1 MMMRLMLTRNMN
13 FRNICILWMLFLGLI
28 ETTTSFIIQPSH
40 SSRLLSSSTI
50 INTNQQNK
58 LHYRINPSL
67 QMTDNVNNTPEPS
80 NNNKLP
86 FWLDPNTKGGV
97 IVLMFAL
104 FGVPVLAY
112 NVLIAFGMD
121 DIEAGIDIGI
131 GFTIVTCFAWVSTY
145 VFRVATKDM
154 TYVSFFLLH
163 QFVYLFLH
171 IIVSLFIYIYITYSD
186 P

>member
-1 MMMRLMLTRNMN
+1 
-13 FRNICILWMLFLGLI
+13 MLFLGLI

-40 SSRLLSSSTI
+40 SSQLLSSSTI
-50 INTNQQNK
+50 INTNQQSK
-58 LHYRINPSL
+58 HHYRINPSL
-67 QMTDNVNNTPEPS
+67 WMTDNVNNTPEPS
-80 NNNKLP
+80 NNNKIP

-154 TYVSFFLLH
+154 TYVSFFISSTCIYFFICYSL
-163 QFVYLFLH
+163 FVYILYL
-171 IIVSLFIYIYITYSD
+171 YICITYRD